1 MIGYNDDIV
10 FFSYNTEN
18 KNQGS
23 TKPSSELISNS
34 ATNENSGSS
43 SSSQSKSSNLQRTE
57 SCPAIPEKSGL
68 IRSSSATELPLSSE
82 SPLSQSWEEP
92 NRVTLTSVKDR
103 YVSYIISDKMVEIM
117 HQKGYFCEYVNN
129 PKNRCHAFMFDKNVI
144 ILLLFNL
151 STVYVRF
158 EYYFF

>member
-1 MIGYNDDIV
+1 MILC
-10 FFSYNTEN
+10 FFYNTEN

-23 TKPSSELISNS
+23 TQPSNELISNA

-103 YVSYIISDKMVEIM
+103 YVSYIIFDKMVEIM
-117 HQKGYFCEYVNN
+117 HQKEYFC
-129 PKNRCHAFMFDKNVI
+129 
-144 ILLLFNL
+144 
-151 STVYVRF
+151 
-158 EYYFF
+158 